1 MQELKVMNN
10 KDASDEND
18 SSLVHLHICTH
29 CGHARK
35 REEVGDR
42 EVSSGIVH
50 CPKCGI
56 DGPLN
61 IEIQNFP
68 A

>member
-1 MQELKVMNN
+1 MNN
-10 KDASDEND
+10 EDTLDEND
-18 SSLVHLHICTH
+18 SSLVHLHICTQ

-42 EVSSGIVH
+42 EISSGIVH
-50 CPKCGI
+50 CPKCGTE
-56 DGPLN
+56 GPLN
-61 IEIQNFP
+61 IEIRDFP

>member
-1 MQELKVMNN
+1 MNN
-10 KDASDEND
+10 KDALDEND

-35 REEVGDR
+35 REEVADR
-42 EVSSGIVH
+42 ELSSGIVH

-61 IEIQNFP
+61 IEIQDFP

>member
-1 MQELKVMNN
+1 MMT
-10 KDASDEND
+10 
-18 SSLVHLHICTH
+18 SLVHLHICTH

-35 REEVGDR
+35 REEVRDR
-42 EVSSGIVH
+42 ELSSGIVH

-61 IEIQNFP
+61 IEIQDFP